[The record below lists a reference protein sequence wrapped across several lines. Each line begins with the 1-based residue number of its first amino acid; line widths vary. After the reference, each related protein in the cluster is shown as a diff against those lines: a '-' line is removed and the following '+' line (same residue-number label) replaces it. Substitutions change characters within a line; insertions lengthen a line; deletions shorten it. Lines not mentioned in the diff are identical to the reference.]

1 MNRRLALFLLISV
14 PACTTLRGTPRLT
27 PLVDHHQ
34 HIFSPPL
41 AALLGGQPITARD
54 VLALLDTAG
63 IERAVILSPA
73 YIWSNARRNIPDD
86 YTKVKAEND
95 WVASQVAENS
105 NRLIGFCGLNPLK
118 DYALAEIDRCSRIP
132 SMSRGIKLHLGNSD
146 VQLEN
151 PEHAEKLRRVFSAAN
166 EHHMAIVVHMRASI
180 SLKRAYGAAQ
190 ARVFLEQILPAAPDV
205 VVQVAHLA
213 GTGPGY
219 EDPPADSAMAF
230 LADAV
235 QRHDPRTR
243 NLWFDITS
251 VVNREITP
259 ATAALVAKRIRQ
271 VGVDRVL
278 YGTDAAAGDN
288 LRPRESWA
296 AFRRI
301 PLTEAEFERIAG
313 NVAQYAR

>member
-1 MNRRLALFLLISV
+1 MLVSACATARLA
-14 PACTTLRGTPRLT
+14 PRVT

-41 AALLGGQPITARD
+41 ATLLGGQTITARD
-54 VLALLDTAG
+54 VLGLLDTAG

-95 WVASQVAENS
+95 WVASQVAQNS
-105 NRLIGFCGLNPLK
+105 SRLVGFCGLNPLK
-118 DYALAEIDRCSRIP
+118 DYALAEIDRCSKIP
-132 SMSRGIKLHLGNSD
+132 SMSRGIKLHFGNSD

-151 PEHAEKLRRVFSAAN
+151 PEHVEKVRRVFSAAN

-190 ARVFLEQILPAAPDV
+190 ARVFLEQILPAAPDI

-271 VGVDRVL
+271 VGVDRIL

-296 AFRRI
+296 AFRRL
-301 PLTEAEFERIAG
+301 PLSESEFERIAS
-313 NVAQYAR
+313 NVAPYLR